1 MNFTELNIPGVFVVS
16 NFVSKDERGVFV
28 KTYNSARFAEI
39 GFINDFKESYYST
52 SYKTG
57 ICSGR

>member
-39 GFINDFKESYYST
+39 GFINDFKE
-52 SYKTG
+52 
-57 ICSGR
+57 I